1 MLCVLLH
8 LLEQLAYLTAVV
20 GHLALPE
27 EGFQLQ
33 KKRLSLAPGTRLF
46 CTLCAVTAD
55 RQGWGVGWRHG
66 FLCFRSGGHSCD
78 RGALVHMA
86 GGVLLCD
93 L

>member
-33 KKRLSLAPGTRLF
+33 KKRLSLVPGTRLF

-55 RQGWGVGWRHG
+55 RQGRGVG
-66 FLCFRSGGHSCD
+66 
-78 RGALVHMA
+78 
-86 GGVLLCD
+86 
-93 L
+93 

>member
-8 LLEQLAYLTAVV
+8 LLEQLAHLTAVV

-46 CTLCAVTAD
+46 CTV
-55 RQGWGVGWRHG
+55 Q
-66 FLCFRSGGHSCD
+66 
-78 RGALVHMA
+78 
-86 GGVLLCD
+86 
-93 L
+93 

>member
-8 LLEQLAYLTAVV
+8 LLEQLAHLTAVV

-46 CTLCAVTAD
+46 CTACSD
-55 RQGWGVGWRHG
+55 CRQAGVG
-66 FLCFRSGGHSCD
+66 GGAVSWVPVFQAW
-78 RGALVHMA
+78 GT
-86 GGVLLCD
+86 LL
-93 L
+93 

>member
-55 RQGWGVGWRHG
+55 RQG
-66 FLCFRSGGHSCD
+66 
-78 RGALVHMA
+78 
-86 GGVLLCD
+86 
-93 L
+93 